1 MKLSTYVSTG
11 NEDIMKVLIAGGAGF
26 IGSHIAELALS
37 KGYEVVC
44 LDNLSRG
51 HKSNVPKGARLIEA
65 DVLSKDIFDILK
77 TEKPDI
83 VCHHAAQINVRT
95 AIENPVYDAEQNIL
109 GLLNLMEASRKS
121 GVEKVV
127 FASSGGAIYGEQL
140 YFPADEEHKV
150 QPLSPYGITKLTGEK
165 YLDFY
170 RNIHSMKTVA
180 LRYSNVYGPR
190 QDSKGDAGVVAIFAT
205 SFIGGQKPV
214 IFGDGE
220 QTRDYVYVKDVARAN
235 LLAFDLSVSEGVFNI
250 ATGVETSVNELF
262 RLVNEKAG
270 TSIVPSYGDA
280 RDGEVSRSS
289 LDASLA
295 GKVLKWTPTV
305 NLNDG
310 LTETVQ
316 WFKK

>member
-1 MKLSTYVSTG
+1 MLPES
-11 NEDIMKVLIAGGAGF
+11 EDVVKVLIAGGAGF
-26 IGSHIAELALS
+26 IGSHIAELALT

-51 HKSNVPKGARLIEA
+51 HKSNVPKGAKFVEA
-65 DVLSKDIFDILK
+65 DVLSKDVFAILED
-77 TEKPDI
+77 EKPEI

-95 AIENPVYDAEQNIL
+95 AIEDPVYDAQQNIL
-109 GLLNLMEASRKS
+109 GLLNLMEASRKA

-127 FASSGGAIYGEQL
+127 FASSGGAIYGEQES
-140 YFPADEEHKV
+140 FPATEEHRI

-205 SFIGGQKPV
+205 SFLAGEKPV

-235 LLAFDLSVSEGVFNI
+235 LMAFDSAMSGGVFNI

-270 TSIVPSYGDA
+270 TAVVPTYGEA
-280 RDGEVSRSS
+280 RDGEVLRSS

-295 GKVLKWTPTV
+295 GKL
-305 NLNDG
+305 LNWQPLVMLDAG
-310 LTETVQ
+310 LIETVQ